1 MMSDSKSETSRKFLE
16 IVRPQSDP
24 GMSVTLSNMLA
35 ASANHTISESAI
47 DYVMARL
54 WTSNIDPRS

>member
-1 MMSDSKSETSRKFLE
+1 MMSESKSETDRKFLE

-35 ASANHTISESAI
+35 SCTNHTISSSAI
-47 DYVMARL
+47 DYVMKRL
-54 WTSNIDPRS
+54 WTPTPDPRS